1 MKRSALKNIIKESNI
16 RDDAKA
22 LLDQLIG
29 LKLLKSGYVTTSGNG
44 ARGKNKIIG
53 TPNVEYNTF
62 TPFND
67 AIKQNFKKVGST
79 SMSSAVFSNGTVHFF
94 YYPSNS
100 NRFDIVVRRKNY
112 KGIKEM
118 KRSALK
124 NIIQEEL
131 QALREEERTSEKH
144 ITQIKDMLNTLSI
157 MKTELD
163 SDAYTGFGAVDGDLT
178 RLAVSATDDLFKL
191 ARLIKKNAK

>member
-1 MKRSALKNIIKESNI
+1 
-16 RDDAKA
+16 
-22 LLDQLIG
+22 
-29 LKLLKSGYVTTSGNG
+29 
-44 ARGKNKIIG
+44 
-53 TPNVEYNTF
+53 
-62 TPFND
+62 
-67 AIKQNFKKVGST
+67 
-79 SMSSAVFSNGTVHFF
+79 
-94 YYPSNS
+94 
-100 NRFDIVVRRKNY
+100 
-112 KGIKEM
+112 M

-163 SDAYTGFGAVDGDLT
+163 SDVYTGFGAVDGDLT
-178 RLAVSATDDLFKL
+178 KLAVSATDNLFKL